1 MKIEFYKE
9 DLYNIYHT
17 NSDLTHSLYY
27 DVIEYVEEKYNLD
40 VDYLDSEIKSEIF
53 FLAIKGLMELELL
66 EFEAPDE
73 LYLKGFIR
81 NQKTGRWDASS
92 DEIIEYFKKH
102 MPNDEDDKWL
112 GCYEFGYYC
121 PMKYWIYTN
130 DIPSLIKLN
139 IEFSNEELLKI
150 RDDNYKG
157 FLFTIYDDSIKL
169 IANKNNIKVCDI
181 NNDRL
186 KKEIFLTALKRMLDL
201 ELVVLYPPK
210 VLEAKEEIEQEDYQK
225 YIWTSYDD
233 DKTTRFLARN
243 PSKNTINKKY
253 VWDLN
258 NDEMINY
265 LKENMPNNPWH
276 KDYKNT
282 KGVYWFGDYC
292 PTLGW
297 VDEGYIHYAT
307 NQGIMYV
314 EFLKENKTG
323 IIDTDFSDEELNN
336 ISAYLYNEIDIEE
349 IYSKIHYYITSKHRI
364 HSPDMDQKIVDQ
376 AFFNVMKKFSEKGLI
391 EFFQIP
397 KKIKDELFDGSKK
410 YSKEESLNMIKSW
423 KIDFDALIRYI
434 EESELFYMIKYDY
447 LDSHPIIFWH
457 KKEYK

>member
-1 MKIEFYKE
+1 MKIELSKE
-9 DLYNIYHT
+9 DLYKIYNRGPAVWTDKLHWYAV
-17 NSDLTHSLYY
+17 DC
-27 DVIEYVEEKYNLD
+27 IEEKYNLD
-40 VDYLDSEIKSEIF
+40 VDYLDSKTKDEIF

-66 EFEAPDE
+66 EFEAPIE
-73 LYLKGFIR
+73 LHSKGFIR
-81 NQKTGRWDASS
+81 NQKTGAWDISS

-102 MPNDEDDKWL
+102 MPIGIFDTSDLVEYLVGN
-112 GCYEFGYYC
+112 YC
-121 PMKYWIYTN
+121 PSICQIYTN
-130 DIPSLIKLN
+130 DIPSPIKLN
-139 IEFSNEELLKI
+139 IEFSDEELLKI

-169 IANKNNIKVCDI
+169 IANKNKIKVCDI

-210 VLEAKEEIEQEDYQK
+210 VLEAKEELNKDDY
-225 YIWTSYDD
+225 
-233 DKTTRFLARN
+233 
-243 PSKNTINKKY
+243 KKY

-292 PTLGW
+292 PVLGW

-323 IIDTDFSDEELNN
+323 TIDIDFSDEELNN
-336 ISAYLYNEIDIEE
+336 ISMSLYDKDIYAMY
-349 IYSKIHYYITSKHRI
+349 IKTRRYVALKNKISLWDELLDDKTSFE
-364 HSPDMDQKIVDQ
+364 
-376 AFFNVMKKFSEKGLI
+376 AFCNVLKKFSEKGLI
-391 EFFQIP
+391 EFFEVP
-397 KKIKDELFDGSKK
+397 DKIKEELFYGSKN

-423 KIDFDALIRYI
+423 KVDVDKVICD
-434 EESELFYMIKYDY
+434 IKEKEI
-447 LDSHPIIFWH
+447 LNKFKTIHPIVIWH